1 MKSPYVN
8 ELQPNQTV
16 TSVFLVHAKEVRQKK
31 NGDPYLSLILADRTG
46 SLDAKMWENVAE
58 AMDTFEADDFVQVKG
73 LLNIYQNRPQLTLH
87 KIQKLAESEVD
98 PGDFY
103 PVSERPVE
111 EMVAE
116 LHGVVAGIGNPH
128 LKALLESLL
137 GDERVASLYRRA
149 PAAKTVHHA
158 CLGGLLEHVLS
169 MCALCDFTASHYKG
183 IDRDL
188 LLAGALLHD
197 IGKIHEL
204 SYERGFGY
212 TTEGQLL
219 GHITIGIRMVEEKL
233 RALPDFPPQL
243 RALVEHMILSHHGRL
258 EFGSPKEPMF
268 PEAQLL
274 HHLDDMDSKMEC
286 MRSLLAHDRQ
296 LEGEWTGFS
305 QPLERSVLKRQ
316 RYLEGGQKPAVPAA
330 PAPAPQAAPQPPP
343 ARRPTNTAFGE
354 KLLGAL
360 GAPPPREER

>member
-1 MKSPYVN
+1 MKSLYVS
-8 ELQPNQTV
+8 ELQPNQMV
-16 TSVFLVHAKEVRQKK
+16 TSFFLVHAKEVRQKK
-31 NGDPYLSLILADRTG
+31 SGEPYLSLVLADRTG
-46 SLDAKMWENVAE
+46 NLDAKMWENVAE
-58 AMDTFEADDFVQVKG
+58 VMDTFEPDDFVQVKG
-73 LLNIYQNRPQLTLH
+73 LLNIYQNRPQFTVH
-87 KIQKLAESEVD
+87 RIQKLAESEVD

-128 LKALLESLL
+128 LKALLEALL
-137 GDERVASLYRRA
+137 GDERVAALYRRA

-169 MCALCDFTASHYKG
+169 ICALCNFTASHYKG

-219 GHITIGIRMVEEKL
+219 GHITIGIGMVEEKL
-233 RALPDFPPQL
+233 RGLPDFPSQL

-258 EFGSPKEPMF
+258 EFGSPKEPLF

-296 LEGEWTGFS
+296 MEGEWTGFS
-305 QPLERSVLKRQ
+305 QPLERSVLKKL
-316 RYLEGGQKPAVPAA
+316 RYLEGGQQPAVPAA
-330 PAPAPQAAPQPPP
+330 PAPAPQPAP
-343 ARRPTNTAFGE
+343 ARKPTNTAFGE

-360 GAPPPREER
+360 GAPPPREDR